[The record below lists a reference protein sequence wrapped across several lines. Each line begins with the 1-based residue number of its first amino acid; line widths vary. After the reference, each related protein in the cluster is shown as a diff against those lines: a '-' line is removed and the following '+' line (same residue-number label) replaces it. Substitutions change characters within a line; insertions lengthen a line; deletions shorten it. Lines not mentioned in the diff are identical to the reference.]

1 MQGKRRKIS
10 HKRIGGKE
18 QITTFRVNKKIACCC
33 KIAQC
38 YRVYKTHVVSSQR
51 DCLASPRQASRQMI
65 RSRMR
70 SSRYVSHLQT
80 QTDHK
85 IKLLLVNAFYLWE
98 VKKKFSFWNVAFIF
112 VVLPLFLPVII
123 PLLSI
128 AGDGFL
134 LKATNNIF
142 SQQVSLPIY
151 FKLHI
156 QKYEFWEVNLPHN
169 CLKLHL
175 TPLV

>member
-1 MQGKRRKIS
+1 M
-10 HKRIGGKE
+10 
-18 QITTFRVNKKIACCC
+18 TTFHVNKKIACCC

-38 YRVYKTHVVSSQR
+38 YRVYTHVVSSQR

-98 VKKKFSFWNVAFIF
+98 VMEH
-112 VVLPLFLPVII
+112 
-123 PLLSI
+123 
-128 AGDGFL
+128 GR
-134 LKATNNIF
+134 LKRN
-142 SQQVSLPIY
+142 SVS
-151 FKLHI
+151 
-156 QKYEFWEVNLPHN
+156 EM
-169 CLKLHL
+169 
-175 TPLV
+175 